1 MATYR
6 SARIFPVILVIVIIA
21 IAIIALVSLA
31 RAVFF
36 SSSSSN
42 DSVVDSSQ
50 TALLATDANRRV
62 EMTVRGPIVADER
75 FASYRITVSPSSR
88 TLTTYRGYLDSVV
101 DRIELGNNV
110 AAYEEFVFALDK
122 AGLAAG
128 DEYGDDR
135 DDVRGVCATGQVTQF
150 GILDTG
156 ESVKTLWTSTC
167 RGSSGTLDA
176 SASQLSRLFLRQI
189 PDADGA
195 INKVNL

>member
-6 SARIFPVILVIVIIA
+6 SARIFPVILVIVIIV

-36 SSSSSN
+36 SGGASN
-42 DSVVDSSQ
+42 DAVTDISQ
-50 TALLATDANRRV
+50 VALLATDADRRV

-75 FASYRITVSPSSR
+75 FASYRITISPSQR

-101 DRIELGNNV
+101 DRIELSNNV

-122 AGLAAG
+122 AGLADG
-128 DEYGDDR
+128 DEYGDER

-150 GILDTG
+150 GILNKG
-156 ESVKTLWTSTC
+156 KSVKTLWTSTC

-176 SASQLSRLFLRQI
+176 RATHLSRLFTRQI
-189 PDADGA
+189 PDADSV
-195 INKVNL
+195 IKKVSL